1 MNHFESIKSE
11 MSKSYS
17 RLNETP
23 DLIDNQD
30 DFQTNPSY
38 IIPDEQVGS
47 STNPTYHTNQESTP
61 IANTYTTSGF
71 NKSNIFHISFYRQYF
86 DLDSDIF
93 FEKIQRAL
101 NPLTGEF
108 ENGSENDNE
117 LYGFFWITGTL
128 IFLMFVSSTGSNLLL
143 EWIHS
148 SEGEKYNY
156 SFDLIFTSII
166 LFYSYNIIVPGI
178 LYIYTTMA
186 LKFPQK
192 LRFTK
197 IVSIFGYTNILWF
210 PITLINIFI
219 VVLIN
224 NDSHHILLNI
234 IEWVIVLSSGAI
246 TGLSNLKK
254 ISPTIQE
261 NCLLLSNGDGQLANK
276 EYWKIMVGLI
286 IVHLVFTIMVKI
298 SYFGI
303 VV

>member
-1 MNHFESIKSE
+1 
-11 MSKSYS
+11 
-17 RLNETP
+17 LNETP
-23 DLIDNQD
+23 DLIDNQN
-30 DFQTNPSY
+30 DFQSNPSY
-38 IIPDEQVGS
+38 IVPDEQVDF
-47 STNPTYHTNQESTP
+47 STNSTYHTNQESTP
-61 IANTYTTSGF
+61 IANTSSTSGF
-71 NKSNIFHISFYRQYF
+71 NKSNIFQIGFYHQYF

-93 FEKIQRAL
+93 FVKVQRAL

-108 ENGSENDNE
+108 ENENENDNE

-166 LFYSYNIIVPGI
+166 LFYSYNLIVPGI
-178 LYIYTTMA
+178 LYVYTTMT
-186 LKFPQK
+186 LKFPHK
-192 LRFTK
+192 LRLTK
-197 IVSIFGYTNILWF
+197 IVSIYGYTNILWF
-210 PITLINIFI
+210 PITLINFFI

-254 ISPTIQE
+254 ISPKVQE

-276 EYWKIMVGLI
+276 QYWKIIVGLI
-286 IVHLVFTIMVKI
+286 IAHLVFTIMVKI
-298 SYFGI
+298 CYFG
-303 VV
+303 VVV